1 MMVSC
6 KFNSHWRQLYFC
18 YNLIKSI
25 DINFVQK
32 CQICE
37 NLDCTRSWQESFPF
51 HFSHVHHRYSSGS
64 RGGPRG
70 PCPPSVPDKDY
81 LLCTSWHFLVK
92 NPLDQLNNEFYGPY
106 LYFFKKIFSLASLGM
121 NIILLSY
128 SSGLTLLIIS
138 FIFYFLMCI
147 LLHYNNSS
155 HNLSCL

>member
-1 MMVSC
+1 MRNHSGGYTPWELFICHAELHILRDQFVPL
-6 KFNSHWRQLYFC
+6 KRRTKKPVQWKNFL
-18 YNLIKSI
+18 LI
-25 DINFVQK
+25 
-32 CQICE
+32 
-37 NLDCTRSWQESFPF
+37 R
-51 HFSHVHHRYSSGS
+51 SSGS
-64 RGGPRG
+64 RGGPRE

-106 LYFFKKIFSLASLGM
+106 FIFFQKKISALASLGM

-128 SSGLTLLIIS
+128 SSGPTLLIIS

-147 LLHYNNSS
+147 LLHYNDSS